1 MRLLAIFGGLAAIV
15 AIVAVLWLMRPSAE
29 KAAGNT
35 AIGNAIADQQAID
48 AANRDIENEE
58 RAAAA
63 GLAGTAN
70 DANPAA
76 NVQQNA
82 AR

>member
-1 MRLLAIFGGLAAIV
+1 MRLLAIFGLAAIL
-15 AIVAVLWLMRPSAE
+15 IVAAALWLMRPSTE
-29 KAAGNT
+29 KAIVGSAVT
-35 AIGNAIADQQAID
+35 DQQAID

-63 GLAGTAN
+63 GLAGTNNAS
-70 DANPAA
+70 AA
-76 NVQQNA
+76 AGNI

>member
-1 MRLLAIFGGLAAIV
+1 MIGSRFMRLLAFLALAL
-15 AIVAVLWLMRPSAE
+15 VLIGAGYFWLTRPSVEPAVV
-29 KAAGNT
+29 
-35 AIGNAIADQQAID
+35 GNAAADQQAID

-63 GLAGTAN
+63 GLAGGN
-70 DANPAA
+70 NVAA
-76 NVQQNA
+76 ATGNG